1 MHSARSQ
8 PSLSKLFCQRTS
20 SITAGTTESL
30 LEGCSWPGDLPAKW
44 MQLAFDALGT
54 EPWVQL
60 APTAADKHS
69 QFSCL
74 FFKGP
79 WREPGHTEG
88 NTE

>member
-1 MHSARSQ
+1 
-8 PSLSKLFCQRTS
+8 
-20 SITAGTTESL
+20 
-30 LEGCSWPGDLPAKW
+30 

-69 QFSCL
+69 QFSRL